1 MGDTDKRCSTV
12 GQEWLFCQEK
22 AVFLGRKQKKL
33 VIGIP
38 NELEKGENRVCLTPE
53 SVQILVSM
61 GHTLFVQRGAGG
73 RPIIRIRNI
82 VTQELILLRVQ
93 KRFILR
99 ILL

>member
-38 NELEKGENRVCLTPE
+38 NDIC
-53 SVQILVSM
+53 S
-61 GHTLFVQRGAGG
+61 
-73 RPIIRIRNI
+73 
-82 VTQELILLRVQ
+82 ILL
-93 KRFILR
+93 FR
-99 ILL
+99 IKK